1 MKFIKIL
8 FFLVFLCACSNNES
22 SENTIKVGDK
32 ITLKSWDKQEITLQ
46 RTQNGFKLLN
56 SDKILLIDIFGTFC
70 PPCKA
75 EAPALFELQQAKKD
89 SLIILGLSYAESVS
103 DEKLKE
109 FTQNYNAYY
118 FLTNDKRADDIVEL
132 IANDIK
138 YTTQIQLPF
147 KVMIKDGKYEKFN
160 ESYFILGKADEG
172 LLRSSINKIEE
183 KK

>member
-1 MKFIKIL
+1 MKIVKIL
-8 FFLVFLCACSNNES
+8 FLLVFLYSCADNKS
-22 SENTIKVGDK
+22 SENQIKTGDK
-32 ITLKSWDKQEITLQ
+32 ITLKSWDNQELTLE

-56 SDKILLIDIFGTFC
+56 SNKILLIDIFGTFC

-75 EAPALFELQQAKKD
+75 EAPMLFELQQVKKD
-89 SLIILGLSYAESVS
+89 SLIILGLSYAETISK
-103 DEKLKE
+103 EKLKE

-160 ESYFILGKADEG
+160 DSYFILGKAYQD
-172 LLRSSINKIEE
+172 LLYSSINKIEE